1 MQPPLLN
8 LSLQAAVTESESCA
22 ASPLQGP
29 HCRRCE
35 EDLSEQRE
43 AFTPA
48 VPFCLSVYP
57 LLSHSAR
64 SLSLC
69 LSPSQSTSLFSFIS
83 LSFSHSL
90 PLCLS
95 PSKIISLSSF
105 KPFSLYLLQ
114 SASHCQN
121 QPRSPTLSP
130 SVWNTAA
137 SLFALIFTPCLFLCF
152 LFPPSS
158 SLT

>member
-1 MQPPLLN
+1 MIVRTGLRCGLPVQPPLLN
-8 LSLQAAVTESESCA
+8 LSFHAAVTESESSA

-35 EDLSEQRE
+35 EDLSERRE

-48 VPFCLSVYP
+48 APFCLSPRPTRSVYP
-57 LLSHSAR
+57 LLPHSAR

-95 PSKIISLSSF
+95 LSKIISLFSF

-114 SASHCQN
+114 SASHV
-121 QPRSPTLSP
+121 SFTP
-130 SVWNTAA
+130 SV
-137 SLFALIFTPCLFLCF
+137 SHCLNHS
-152 LFPPSS
+152 P
-158 SLT
+158 